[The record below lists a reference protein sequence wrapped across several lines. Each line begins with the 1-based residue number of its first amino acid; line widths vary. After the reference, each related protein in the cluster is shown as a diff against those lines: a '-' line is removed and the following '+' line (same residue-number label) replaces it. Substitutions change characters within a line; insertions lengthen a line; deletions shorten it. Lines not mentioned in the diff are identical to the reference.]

1 MLGPVLKAFSQASM
15 TGKFPNLSKPQRSTP
30 YPVSKHSVPQ
40 THPSIR
46 LGKIPNTENKTTK
59 IYLI

>member
-30 YPVSKHSVPQ
+30 YPVSSLSIRSPKPILSDP
-40 THPSIR
+40 IR
-46 LGKIPNTENKTTK
+46 LGSRPGGNT
-59 IYLI
+59 